1 MKKNGKKKQSI
12 ISKVPSWMLWIPA
25 LIFIVF
31 FVWIVKIAF
40 DGVAMMPGQ

>member
-1 MKKNGKKKQSI
+1 MKKKEKKKSI
-12 ISKVPSWMLWIPA
+12 ISKIPSWMLWIPA